1 MSPLGADFPR
11 ERFLRTP
18 ISTIRW
24 VLRQIDD
31 YEKAAANI
39 ASVTAAQL
47 TQVVI
52 QVAHNFSQSHGPGPT
67 TKPQQF
73 LPFPDWHPQD
83 EHKKELDPTTKDILA
98 KLLKKGQIPIH
109 VFAALSTE
117 PEQTA

>member
-18 ISTIRW
+18 ISVIRW

-39 ASVTAAQL
+39 SSVTTAQL

-52 QVAHNFSQSHGPGPT
+52 QVAHNFSQNHGSAPS

-73 LPFPDWHPQD
+73 LPFPDWQPEGAQ
-83 EHKKELDPTTKDILA
+83 KKELDPITKDILA
-98 KLLKKGQIPIH
+98 KLLKRGQIPIH
-109 VFAALSTE
+109 VFAALSAT

>member
-1 MSPLGADFPR
+1 MSQLGSDFPR

-18 ISTIRW
+18 IAVIRW

-39 ASVTAAQL
+39 ASVTTAQL

-52 QVAHNFSQSHGPGPT
+52 QAAHSFSQSRGAGPT

-73 LPFPDWHPQD
+73 LPFPDWQP
-83 EHKKELDPTTKDILA
+83 EGEKKQQLDPATKTILA

-109 VFAALSTE
+109 VFAALTTL
-117 PEQTA
+117 PEQPA